1 MKRLCGVQNI
11 LVAGTR
17 SKPQIPWAQL
27 AWGLLASSWGSRIPV
42 GSASSSG
49 GKVGLGR
56 YQL

>member
-1 MKRLCGVQNI
+1 MKRLCRVQSI
-11 LVAGTR
+11 PVAGPR
-17 SKPQIPWAQL
+17 SKPQIPRARL
-27 AWGLLASSWGSRIPV
+27 AWGLLASSWGSRIPS